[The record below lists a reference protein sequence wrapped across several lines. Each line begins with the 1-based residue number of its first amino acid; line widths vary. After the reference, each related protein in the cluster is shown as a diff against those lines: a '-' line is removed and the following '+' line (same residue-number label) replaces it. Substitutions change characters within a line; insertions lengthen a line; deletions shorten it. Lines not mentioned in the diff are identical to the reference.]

1 MFGQKTA
8 RADSCEQGSRVVRG
22 WGGPWVCT
30 LPGSK
35 GLGLWADR
43 HGMHKPKVA
52 AMGKAFLHLLQRP
65 EVSGRLDASSE
76 RELTT

>member
-1 MFGQKTA
+1 MLGQKTA
-8 RADSCEQGSRVVRG
+8 RAASCEQGSRGGSG

-43 HGMHKPKVA
+43 HGMHKPEVA
-52 AMGKAFLHLLQRP
+52 AMGKAFPRLLQRP
-65 EVSGRLDASSE
+65 EVSGCLDASSG